1 MKFYTAAL
9 ALCALAFAPAI
20 ADNTRGACEEYADTE
35 YTKLDFYNSQVVTN
49 TLHLPGGELRFTGE
63 YIPKRKRYCCCCV

>member
-20 ADNTRGACEEYADTE
+20 ADNTRGACEEYTDDE
-35 YTKLDFYNSQVVTN
+35 YTKLDFYDSKVVTN
-49 TLHLPGGELRFTGE
+49 TLHLEGGRSGSVRSLSKSTTM
-63 YIPKRKRYCCCCV
+63 